1 MEIEIKRCEVGRRKS
16 TSITGQAV
24 VQGTE
29 GKVSVQMAAFRVNP
43 ERPN

>member
-29 GKVSVQMAAFRVNP
+29 GKVSVQIAAFRVNP
-43 ERPN
+43 ESLN